1 MGPKKKPNKRRS
13 RLVSGGNVQKIN
25 NTTNNNHDNF
35 EGKMSDRDTNNRSNS
50 IGSRP
55 SPMKNTS
62 NLEEFRAR
70 QKKAQL
76 DAMMAELEEQSSSDD
91 DDNDMTEL
99 RRYTAKSGGFGTKN
113 ADDDDLKRQSDNF
126 GKERNYSIGDSGDY
140 GNGSP

>member
-1 MGPKKKPNKRRS
+1 MYSQFKKMEGYKLPKKKPNKRRS
-13 RLVSGGNVQKIN
+13 RLVSGGNVQKLNNKIT

-70 QKKAQL
+70 QKK
-76 DAMMAELEEQSSSDD
+76 SS
-91 DDNDMTEL
+91 T
-99 RRYTAKSGGFGTKN
+99 
-113 ADDDDLKRQSDNF
+113 
-126 GKERNYSIGDSGDY
+126 
-140 GNGSP
+140 